1 MSLDF
6 EKGDHSG
13 FILPSAIERVGA
25 HEPCRRQPLDP
36 CDLELKIAD
45 PIIRFEKTE
54 IAALVR
60 TLSVLQRA
68 RLHAETGCSTGAAVP
83 IRKVDAHSLA
93 IFPEMEDRRVPA
105 LHLPLLRTPW
115 RGVSRSEERRVG
127 KECVR
132 PFRFRVSPY
141 P

>member
-1 MSLDF
+1 MRISDWSSDVCSSDLLEPVVGLGLLEIGLMSLDF

-36 CDLELKIAD
+36 CDLELKVAD

-60 TLSVLQRA
+60 TLS
-68 RLHAETGCSTGAAVP
+68 
-83 IRKVDAHSLA
+83 
-93 IFPEMEDRRVPA
+93 
-105 LHLPLLRTPW
+105 
-115 RGVSRSEERRVG
+115 RSEERRVG
-127 KECVR
+127 KECVITFR
-132 PFRFRVSPY
+132 SGLWPFHEKKKKKNY
-141 P
+141 

>member
-1 MSLDF
+1 MRISDWSSDVCSSDLLEPVVGLGLLEIGLMSLDF

-60 TLSVLQRA
+60 TLRVFQRA
-68 RLHAETGCSTGAAVP
+68 RLHAQTDCSTGAAVP
-83 IRKVDAHSLA
+83 IRKADAPRLK
-93 IFPEMEDRRVPA
+93 RQ
-105 LHLPLLRTPW
+105 
-115 RGVSRSEERRVG
+115 
-127 KECVR
+127 
-132 PFRFRVSPY
+132 
-141 P
+141 

>member
-1 MSLDF
+1 MSRRPPRSTRTNPLF
-6 EKGDHSG
+6 PYTTLFRS
-13 FILPSAIERVGA
+13 
-25 HEPCRRQPLDP
+25 PCRRQPLDP

-45 PIIRFEKTE
+45 PRIRFEKTE

-105 LHLPLLRTPW
+105 LHLRL
-115 RGVSRSEERRVG
+115 
-127 KECVR
+127 
-132 PFRFRVSPY
+132 
-141 P
+141 